1 MAELVDAHD
10 SKSCEEIH
18 ESSILSPG
26 TKVMISKPKILVI
39 LGPTATGKSDL
50 AVELALKLNGEI
62 ISADSRQVY
71 KGMDLGS
78 GKITKEE
85 MRGVPH
91 HLLDVADPKK
101 SFSVGQFQKLGQKKI
116 TEILAQN
123 KLPIICGGTGF
134 YIDTLVSGIK
144 LPKVKADKKLRKELE
159 KKSASELLEILKKLD
174 KERAENIDIHNKV
187 RLIRAIEIAA
197 SLGKVPKLESSQI
210 YEVTYIGLDKPDL
223 ELKERIRA
231 RLERR
236 LKAGMV
242 AEVKRLHDSGVSYK
256 RLESFGL
263 EYKNC
268 ALFLQN
274 KINETQMKEN
284 ILKESWQYVKRQ
296 RTWFKRNKSI
306 VWQ

>member
-1 MAELVDAHD
+1 M
-10 SKSCEEIH
+10 
-18 ESSILSPG
+18 
-26 TKVMISKPKILVI
+26 TKTTKPKILVI

-50 AVELALKLNGEI
+50 AVEMALKLNGEV

-85 MRGVPH
+85 MKGVPH
-91 HLLDVADPKK
+91 YLLDVADPKK

-116 TEILAQN
+116 TEILARN

-159 KKSASELLEILKKLD
+159 KKSASELLEMLKKLD
-174 KERAENIDIHNKV
+174 KERAENIDVHNKV
-187 RLIRAIEIAA
+187 RLIRAIEIAT

-223 ELKERIRA
+223 ELKERIRG

-242 AEVKRLHDSGVSYK
+242 AEVERLHDSGVSYR

-274 KINETQMKEN
+274 KISESEMIEN

-296 RTWFKRNKSI
+296 RTWFKRNKNVEWTYNSKI
-306 VWQ
+306 DSLK